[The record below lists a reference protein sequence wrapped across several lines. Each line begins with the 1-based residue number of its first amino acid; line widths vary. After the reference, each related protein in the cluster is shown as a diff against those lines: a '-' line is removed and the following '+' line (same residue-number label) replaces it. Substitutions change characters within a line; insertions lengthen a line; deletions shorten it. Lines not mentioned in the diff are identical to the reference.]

1 MLTWHPKGQGPS
13 QLVGSEYTAVLGT
26 AVGFT
31 GTGVLATV
39 GLGISVPGTATFR
52 ATIVRVSLQ
61 PTGTGAGANSGL
73 WGIAKVVGTATV
85 GNLSAMS
92 GIVTSPGIKGTAAPG
107 CNVFGTATVLNGTA
121 ASGVNGLS
129 WVTLCGPISGTN
141 AGGGGAPPPVDLHGE
156 VSLLPGEAAIICSLT
171 PELAL
176 GQITWV
182 ETPITSS
189 GI

>member
-1 MLTWHPKGQGPS
+1 MLFWNPNGQGPA
-13 QLVGSEYTAVLGT
+13 QIAGQIYTAVLGT
-26 AVGFT
+26 AVPIT
-31 GTGVLATV
+31 GTGVLSTT

-52 ATIVRVSLQ
+52 ATILRASLQ

-73 WGIAKVVGTATV
+73 WGFGKVVGTATV
-85 GNLSAMS
+85 GTLSGMS

-121 ASGVNGLS
+121 ANGVNGLS
-129 WVTLCGPISGTN
+129 WVSLCGSISGTN
-141 AGGGGAPPPVDLHGE
+141 NGGGGAPPPVDFHGE
-156 VSLLPGEAAIICSLT
+156 TSAQPGEALILCSLT
-171 PELAL
+171 AELAL
-176 GQITWV
+176 ASITWV